1 MTIPQLTIAGILPPF
16 KGSGPGDAFDLMSP
30 YEVGPVDVLQRFG
43 TTDERKAILRN
54 WLDHRTVLRGLGIDQ
69 GFQWLDGSFVE
80 EKDPHDLD
88 LVTFFHRPASVQ
100 DAAGWRAL
108 WFGSPTVFSRPEAKR
123 TYNLDTFFL
132 DLDGDPEDLVSTARY
147 FLQLFSHQRDSFL
160 WKGMLQ
166 VRLED
171 TGEDALAMTLLTAQE
186 NIVPTGDQP

>member
-1 MTIPQLTIAGILPPF
+1 MTIPQLTIDGILPPF

-108 WFGSPTVFSRPEAKR
+108 WFGNLTVFSRPEAKR

-132 DLDGDPEDLVSTARY
+132 DMDGDPEDLVSTARY

-166 VRLED
+166 ERLED